1 MPQKKF
7 TEEFKLEAIKLVK
20 EQGLSTAQ
28 VASDLDV
35 GKSTLDRWVKDSKS
49 ATGLAEAVSESEK
62 EELKRLRKENHTL
75 RMERDLLKKATA
87 FFSKNV
93 I

>member
-1 MPQKKF
+1 MTRKF
-7 TEEFKLEAIKLVK
+7 TDEFKAEAVRLVK
-20 EQGLSTAQ
+20 EQGLSVSQ
-28 VASDLDV
+28 VAKDL
-35 GKSTLDRWVKDSKS
+35 GLGLSTVSKWLTAANQLPGVES
-49 ATGLAEAVSESEK
+49 LSESEK

>member
-1 MPQKKF
+1 MPQNKF
-7 TEEFKLEAIKLVK
+7 TEEFKIEAIKLVK

-28 VASDLDV
+28 VASDLGV
-35 GKSTLDRWVKDSKS
+35 GKSTLDKWVRYNKAPNGS
-49 ATGLAEAVSESEK
+49 AETISESEK

-75 RMERDLLKKATA
+75 RMERDILKKATA

>member
-1 MPQKKF
+1 MPQKY
-7 TEEFKLEAIKLVK
+7 TEEFRIEAIRLVK
-20 EQGLSTAQ
+20 EQGLSVSQ
-28 VASDLDV
+28 VSKDL
-35 GKSTLDRWVKDSKS
+35 GIGLSTLSKWVAAGAQIPGSN
-49 ATGLAEAVSESEK
+49 GISESER

-87 FFSKNV
+87 LFSKNV